1 MNGELAISKKGLITI
16 RGGNYTTSGGFDDRV
31 DRGQATGTYYDVFAT
46 VFSRDATPSKA
57 CKISSY
63 PRSGSFVNDLNN
75 GFFDAPNYFAPAV
88 SRRLYNGKRA
98 FMFHN
103 IANNGELKY
112 YFKTLSNTITSHDNR
127 LTPDERMNYVQVSD
141 FGEYTPEKFSDAAKG
156 FAEQVYGTGVMEVKG
171 YENEIFVV
179 AAGVIPH
186 VWQTRQYALNFSL
199 SVLTMQAI

>member
-127 LTPDERMNYVQVSD
+127 QTPDERMNYVQVSD
-141 FGEYTPEKFSDAAKG
+141 FGEYTPKAIPSSYDIKFAM
-156 FAEQVYGTGVMEVKG
+156 QVYGTGVMEVKG

-179 AAGVIPH
+179 AVGGNP
-186 VWQTRQYALNFSL
+186 TCGRQDN
-199 SVLTMQAI
+199 TP